1 MATSATTFTPQP
13 TLPNPARAPE
23 VLNLLLRL
31 VNLSLSLGLN
41 DTALFIA
48 ERYSCL
54 CPLSEEAIFLHA
66 LSLLRCNE
74 HRQALELLKSTIVE
88 PPPLLSYPAGNA
100 ATAAASTSN
109 STTRRPACEASVRCA
124 WVYAEACIALGR
136 ANEGGECLKRAF
148 MIYGN
153 GRHSQAHRDSRQ
165 SLTRRTVT

>member
-1 MATSATTFTPQP
+1 MTMSSSMASFTPQP

-48 ERYSCL
+48 ERYACL

-88 PPPLLSYPAGNA
+88 PPPLLSYSG
-100 ATAAASTSN
+100 AAASTS
-109 STTRRPACEASVRCA
+109 STSTATRRPACEASVRCA

-153 GRHSQAHRDSRQ
+153 GVSTIHVKVPCRKTDAC
-165 SLTRRTVT
+165 

>member
-1 MATSATTFTPQP
+1 MMATPAATFTPQP

-88 PPPLLSYPAGNA
+88 PPPLLSYPAAGN
-100 ATAAASTSN
+100 AAASTSN
-109 STTRRPACEASVRCA
+109 STTRRPACEGSVRCA

-153 GRHSQAHRDSRQ
+153 GRHSQAYRGSRQ
-165 SLTRRTVT
+165 SLTWRTLT

>member
-1 MATSATTFTPQP
+1 MASQATPFTPQP

-88 PPPLLSYPAGNA
+88 PPPLSTYSAGH
-100 ATAAASTSN
+100 AAASASN

-136 ANEGGECLKRAF
+136 PNEGGEYLKRAF

-153 GRHSQAHRDSRQ
+153 GMYPRSYFTDLLARH
-165 SLTRRTVT
+165 